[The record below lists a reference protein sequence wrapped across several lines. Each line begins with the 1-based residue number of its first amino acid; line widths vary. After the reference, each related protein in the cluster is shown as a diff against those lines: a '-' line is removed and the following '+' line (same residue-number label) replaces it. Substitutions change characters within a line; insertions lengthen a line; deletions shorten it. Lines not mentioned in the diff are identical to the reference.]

1 MRTHHLSP
9 LLLLNQPRTAAV
21 IGATLQVGQLLDSVL
36 EVAQDICRKAWF
48 TLGMTHFQI
57 VDVVTIESQTSKA
70 QILSLIHI

>member
-57 VDVVTIESQTSKA
+57 CLLYTSDA
-70 QILSLIHI
+70 ADE